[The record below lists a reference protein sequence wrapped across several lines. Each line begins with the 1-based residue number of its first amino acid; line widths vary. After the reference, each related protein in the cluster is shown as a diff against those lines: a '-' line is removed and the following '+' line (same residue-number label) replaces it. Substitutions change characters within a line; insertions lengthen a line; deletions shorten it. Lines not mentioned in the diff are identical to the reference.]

1 MIQRTSFR
9 HMECP
14 IARSLEEVGEW
25 WSILIL
31 RDAFHGLR
39 RFEEFQS
46 SLGVA
51 TNTLTR
57 RLADLVEHGLLER
70 RRYCAHPPRDEYVL
84 TEKGRDFHP
93 VLLALLAW
101 GNRHLADAVGPA
113 VLATDSA
120 TGAVIEPMM
129 VDRTTLKPLTP
140 RGIRLVEGPGAGPEI
155 RARIARS
162 DAARAARAQHMAT
175 ASKGST

>member
-1 MIQRTSFR
+1 
-9 HMECP
+9 MECP

-51 TNTLTR
+51 TNTLTK
-57 RLADLVEHGLLER
+57 RLADLVAHGLLER
-70 RRYCAHPPRDEYVL
+70 RRYCEHPPRDEYVL
-84 TEKGRDFHP
+84 TDKGRDFHP

-101 GNRHLADAVGPA
+101 GNRHLADEMGPA
-113 VLATDSA
+113 VLPVDAV
-120 TGAVIEPMM
+120 TGDAVEPVM
-129 VDRTTLKPLTP
+129 VDGRTGKMLRP
-140 RGIRLVEGPGAGPEI
+140 RDIRLVEGPTAGPEI
-155 RARIARS
+155 RARL
-162 DAARAARAQHMAT
+162 ARAAIARATRAAQRDAVGG
-175 ASKGST
+175 KP